1 MFSIEGRFWGPGDCL
16 PTDED
21 IRELCARVIKAKD
34 LTEFQTALDDLQIA
48 MREHATGAG
57 NRNARILLQ
66 MRRQVETKKDGT
78 DD

>member
-1 MFSIEGRFWGPGDCL
+1 L
-16 PTDED
+16 PTDD
-21 IRELCARVIKAKD
+21 GIRQLCARVIQAKD

-57 NRNARILLQ
+57 NRNTLILLQ
-66 MRRQVETKKDGT
+66 MSRQMETKKDGT